1 MQHVNRQLL
10 NLILETDPKQKS
22 EGVLALALSDEML
35 TQGSRDDTPARKID
49 QPGYPSALQLVAPKD
64 LKRRGISTQQ
74 GRNILMHSVAHIE
87 YNAINLALDAAY
99 RFRQQPRQY
108 YIDWLRVAQDEAR
121 HFQLINRY
129 LTNHDCE
136 YGAYPAHNGLW
147 SMTVETD
154 YDVLARMALVPRV
167 LEARGLDVTP
177 GLIARL
183 DRVEDQE
190 AIDILKVIYQD
201 EVEHVRIG
209 SHWFKYH
216 CGQRNLDPRT
226 TFKALIQQHF
236 HGQLRGPF
244 NIPARLL
251 AGFDEEELA
260 ELESINHPYHAV
272 DSPRS

>member
-1 MQHVNRQLL
+1 MPNLNHQLL
-10 NLILETDPKQKS
+10 SLILETNPQTKS
-22 EGVLALALSDEML
+22 EGVLALDLCEDFIIEASQD
-35 TQGSRDDTPARKID
+35 STPARKIET
-49 QPGYPSALQLVAPKD
+49 PGYPPTLELVAPKA

-99 RFRQQPRQY
+99 RFRQQPTQY
-108 YIDWLRVAQDEAR
+108 YADWLRVAQDEAR

-129 LTNHDCE
+129 LRDHDCE
-136 YGAYPAHNGLW
+136 YGKYPAHNGLW

-177 GLIARL
+177 GLIKRL
-183 DRVEDQE
+183 ARVEDKS
-190 AIDILKVIYQD
+190 AIEILEVIYQD

-209 SHWFKYH
+209 SHWFKHH
-216 CGQRNLDPRT
+216 CALRKQDPRA

-244 NIPARLL
+244 NISARLL
-251 AGFDEEELA
+251 AGFDEEELD
-260 ELESINHPYHAV
+260 ELESINQPSNTAN
-272 DSPRS
+272 P

>member
-1 MQHVNRQLL
+1 MHNLNHELL
-10 NLILETDPKQKS
+10 RLILETDPKLKS
-22 EGVLALALSDEML
+22 DRVLALDLTDEVIIEAS
-35 TQGSRDDTPARKID
+35 QDNTPPSKIET
-49 QPGYPSALQLVAPKD
+49 PGYPPALELVAPKA

-99 RFRQQPRQY
+99 RFRQQPTQY
-108 YIDWLRVAQDEAR
+108 YLDWLRVAQDEAR

-129 LTNHDCE
+129 LRDHDCE
-136 YGAYPAHNGLW
+136 YGKYPAHNGLW

-177 GLIARL
+177 GLIKRL
-183 DRVEDQE
+183 TRVEDE
-190 AIDILKVIYQD
+190 AAIEILEVIYQD

-216 CGQRNLDPRT
+216 CELRKQDPRT

-244 NIPARLL
+244 NISARLL
-251 AGFDEEELA
+251 AGFDEEELD
-260 ELESINHPYHAV
+260 ELESINAPSNTAN
-272 DSPRS
+272 S